1 MELPFLPTNIATE
14 MPPSAFF
21 SNDDATYYADL
32 HLLKIK
38 TRIHAKQN
46 IKSRILLQAY
56 DTRTR
61 KKREAKC

>member
-21 SNDDATYYADL
+21 LNDDATYYADL

-38 TRIHAKQN
+38 THIQAKQN
-46 IKSRILLQAY
+46 IKSRILLQVC
-56 DTRTR
+56 DTQTKER
-61 KKREAKC
+61 RE

>member
-1 MELPFLPTNIATE
+1 MELPFLPTNIATK

-21 SNDDATYYADL
+21 LNDDATYYADL

-38 TRIHAKQN
+38 THIQAKQN
-46 IKSRILLQAY
+46 IKSWILLQAY